1 MGMDDSEIVRMG
13 RMDLI
18 REIRRLEGIVDTM
31 AAVAVEIR
39 RERDDARDRVIDLTV
54 AIDGF
59 ILELDMSTDEVSGMT

>member
-18 REIRRLEGIVDTM
+18 REIRRLEEIVDTM

>member
-59 ILELDMSTDEVSGMT
+59 ILELDMSTDEVSGMA